1 MKDGKKHPA
10 AASGMTL
17 YSAIVGQL
25 VGSILIG
32 IFGGKYLDHSFQT
45 EPLFLIIG
53 LLLGLATGIWA
64 MLHTVRHFF
73 SGD

>member
-1 MKDGKKHPA
+1 MKDGKKPPFT
-10 AASGMTL
+10 ASGMAL
-17 YSAIVGQL
+17 YSAILGQL
-25 VGSILIG
+25 AGSILIG
-32 IFGGKYLDHSFQT
+32 VFCGRYLDHSFQI